1 MADIK
6 KQLEEIG
13 LSDKEAAVYLASLE
27 LGKSPVQ
34 KISQQAGIKRVTT
47 YVVIE
52 SLMKKGLMSSA
63 QEGKK
68 TYFFAE
74 DPGNLIRIVESQK
87 NEISQKEK
95 TVSGISKELKELFE
109 SSGKRPV
116 VRFFYGV
123 EGIRT
128 IRDDYLK
135 EHDRLRNDYAR
146 SVTPVDLL
154 FKIYPKHTEEV
165 TAKRTEK
172 RIRSRVIY
180 TNISGPI
187 KGATSKKELRE
198 ALYAPPKFSLPGD
211 ISVYGDKVILSS
223 LKGRIVEVLIEDK
236 NIAETV
242 KKLFELAWEGAKNYK
257 DNKD

>member
-13 LSDKEAAVYLASLE
+13 LSDKEAAVYDASLE

-34 KISQQAGIKRVTT
+34 KIAQQAGIKRVTT

-128 IRDDYLK
+128 IRDDYIK
-135 EHDRLRNDYAR
+135 EITRAQNDYFR
-146 SVTPVDLL
+146 NVTPRDL
-154 FKIYPKHTEEV
+154 FFNIFPKHAEEV
-165 TAKRTEK
+165 TAKRVK
-172 RIRSRVIY
+172 SKVKSKVIY
-180 TNISGPI
+180 SNVDGPV
-187 KGATSKKELRE
+187 KNATDKKELRE
-198 ALYAPPKFSLPGD
+198 AIYVPQKLSFPGD
-211 ISVYGDKVILSS
+211 ISIYGDKVVLSS
-223 LKGRIVEVLIEDK
+223 LKGKIVEVLIEDK
-236 NIAETV
+236 NIAETM